1 MDKTLQALFALL
13 RAGLWGRYDEAM
25 ASAFPLSAQEW
36 ERVFTMARQQTVTG
50 IAFRGLDFLPEDAA
64 PPMGVMAKWMAHA
77 DRIEQSNRVM
87 NETVTKLYGHFAS
100 AGVEAVLQKGQGVA
114 AMYPEPLLRECGDI
128 DFYFPGHDGVSDPL
142 AGISGAVR
150 ERQPDDSWS
159 YVVDGIVV
167 EHHTDLLD
175 IQSPRAK
182 RYVKRLIE
190 EKGFEKVVTGDGVE
204 VLVPAPEVNLLLL
217 SSHILKHAFGVGIGL
232 RQFCDYA
239 VARRYYE
246 RRVNAE
252 EMREIWRMTGLEK
265 WQELL
270 ENFLTEYLSCHP
282 ERQRRIFIGKILHSV
297 QNDNAECHSE
307 SLLCHSEQSCRSE
320 QSSCHSE
327 RSEESFCKKK
337 TGVLLDIVLKG
348 GNFGVYS
355 KDRENVP
362 RARWARKVQT
372 FKALMGNIGFAFRY
386 APGEWFWTTMQLLGG
401 QFR

>member
-1 MDKTLQALFALL
+1 M
-13 RAGLWGRYDEAM
+13 
-25 ASAFPLSAQEW
+25 
-36 ERVFTMARQQTVTG
+36 G
-50 IAFRGLDFLPEDAA
+50 I
-64 PPMGVMAKWMAHA
+64 MAKWMAHA

-87 NETVTKLYGHFAS
+87 NETVAKLYGHFAS

-128 DFYFPGHDGVSDPL
+128 DLYFPGHDGVSDPL
-142 AGISGAVR
+142 AGIDGAVR

-159 YVVDGIVV
+159 YVVDGIIV

-204 VLVPAPEVNLLLL
+204 VLVPAPEINLLLL

-239 VARRYYE
+239 VAGRYYE
-246 RRVNAE
+246 GRVNPQ
-252 EMREIWRMTGLEK
+252 EMREIWKKTGLQK
-265 WQELL
+265 WQWLL
-270 ENFLTEYLSCHP
+270 EE
-282 ERQRRIFIGKILHSV
+282 FIGRFLDSDCV
-297 QNDNAECHSE
+297 LARNDN
-307 SLLCHSEQSCRSE
+307 
-320 QSSCHSE
+320 
-327 RSEESFCKKK
+327 EESFYKKK
-337 TGVLLDIVLKG
+337 TDVLLDIVLKG